1 MENAKCLHRGYR
13 IFFVCKNAHT
23 GFAKKTDVL
32 YTGKVKMIPSMKKYQ
47 DSTSPIAVDPI
58 TNEYKI
64 TVPEWIVNEFDWY
77 EDTEL
82 VWVVN
87 NEGIHIQETE

>member
-1 MENAKCLHRGYR
+1 M
-13 IFFVCKNAHT
+13 CKNQHT

-47 DSTSPIAVDPI
+47 DSTSPIIVDQI

-77 EDTEL
+77 EDTKL

>member
-1 MENAKCLHRGYR
+1 
-13 IFFVCKNAHT
+13 
-23 GFAKKTDVL
+23 
-32 YTGKVKMIPSMKKYQ
+32 MKKYQ
-47 DSTSPIAVDPI
+47 DSKAVIGVDPI

-87 NEGIHIQETE
+87 NEGIHIQQDDEQSRRLSVAR

>member
-1 MENAKCLHRGYR
+1 
-13 IFFVCKNAHT
+13 
-23 GFAKKTDVL
+23 
-32 YTGKVKMIPSMKKYQ
+32 MIPSMKKYQ
-47 DSTSPIAVDPI
+47 DSTSPIIVDPI
-58 TNEYKI
+58 TSEYKI

>member
-1 MENAKCLHRGYR
+1 
-13 IFFVCKNAHT
+13 
-23 GFAKKTDVL
+23 
-32 YTGKVKMIPSMKKYQ
+32 MIPSMKKYQ
-47 DSTSPIAVDPI
+47 DSTSPIIVDQI

-77 EDTEL
+77 EDTKL

-87 NEGIHIQETE
+87 NEGLHIQETE

>member
-1 MENAKCLHRGYR
+1 
-13 IFFVCKNAHT
+13 
-23 GFAKKTDVL
+23 
-32 YTGKVKMIPSMKKYQ
+32 MIPSMKKYQ
-47 DSTSPIAVDPI
+47 DSTSPIIVDQI

-77 EDTEL
+77 EDTKL

>member
-1 MENAKCLHRGYR
+1 
-13 IFFVCKNAHT
+13 
-23 GFAKKTDVL
+23 
-32 YTGKVKMIPSMKKYQ
+32 MKKYQ
-47 DSTSPIAVDPI
+47 DSKAVIGVDPI

-87 NEGIHIQETE
+87 NEGIHIQQDDE

>member
-1 MENAKCLHRGYR
+1 
-13 IFFVCKNAHT
+13 
-23 GFAKKTDVL
+23 
-32 YTGKVKMIPSMKKYQ
+32 MKKYQ
-47 DSTSPIAVDPI
+47 DSTSPIIVDQI

-77 EDTEL
+77 EDTKL

-87 NEGIHIQETE
+87 NEGLHIQETE

>member
-1 MENAKCLHRGYR
+1 
-13 IFFVCKNAHT
+13 
-23 GFAKKTDVL
+23 
-32 YTGKVKMIPSMKKYQ
+32 MKKYQ
-47 DSTSPIAVDPI
+47 DSTYPIAVDPI

-77 EDTEL
+77 EDTES

>member
-1 MENAKCLHRGYR
+1 
-13 IFFVCKNAHT
+13 
-23 GFAKKTDVL
+23 
-32 YTGKVKMIPSMKKYQ
+32 MKKYQ
-47 DSTSPIAVDPI
+47 DSKAVIAVDPI

-82 VWVVN
+82 VWHVDN
-87 NEGIHIQETE
+87 SGIHIQQIND